1 MKRNIFLIIFSI
13 TAVHVQAQFG
23 DDYLKAAEKYYQ
35 AADYASAATYYEK
48 YLQAGTKGSTK
59 EFDPYEVTI
68 AKKLAKQS
76 GSDQAVYHL
85 AESYRL
91 LTNFEKAEPVYKQ
104 LLQASPEITPLAY
117 YHFASV
123 LRAQA
128 KYAEAEQSLNI
139 FLDKYKTQDEYVEAA
154 KRELQNLRYIQQQ
167 LSSKDSSRYAIQKIT
182 AGREGASYAPVYAPD
197 NTLLFTATWPDTT
210 ARSKPRHTNH
220 ILQAN
225 YTGNEVSNITAL
237 GLPASNFQEATPAL
251 SEDGN
256 TLYLTRWKIVE
267 GKKSAAV
274 YKCTKTG
281 DKWSEPIALNAVV
294 NEPGA
299 NAQQPVLMSN
309 GKYLLYA
316 SDKKGGFGG
325 YDIWC
330 AELNSNGEPVS
341 TTNLGE
347 TINTGFNEE
356 APFYHAGSSCLV
368 FTTNGRVGMGGY
380 DLFYSI
386 GQPGNWQQPVNLGY
400 PVNSVKD
407 DMYFTTRQSSDKLLE
422 YAFFSSDRTAT
433 CCLELFHVTQTPEPV
448 VENISK
454 DTTVSEPVVTVP
466 KKKQLFE
473 DKPLEV
479 RNILFG
485 YNNAMVNKDDYSF
498 LDEVAAYL
506 KANPQAKIEIG
517 AHTDGIG
524 SVEYNLKLSA
534 RRAQS
539 CMNYLVN
546 AGVDKKRLV
555 AKGYGE
561 CCPLMPEMTTDKKD
575 IPEAREKNRRIEIK
589 LL

>member
-1 MKRNIFLIIFSI
+1 M
-13 TAVHVQAQFG
+13 QAQFG
-23 DDYLKAAEKYYQ
+23 DDYLKAADKYYKV
-35 AADYASAATYYEK
+35 ADYASAATYYEK
-48 YLQAGTKGSTK
+48 YLQVGAKGNTR
-59 EFDPYEVTI
+59 EYDPYEVTI
-68 AKKLAKQS
+68 AKKLASQS
-76 GSDQAVYHL
+76 GSGEVVYHL

-91 LTNFEKAEPVYKQ
+91 LTNFDKAEPVYKQ
-104 LLQASPEITPLAY
+104 LLQATPDITPLAY

-128 KYAEAEQSLNI
+128 KYAEAEQALNI
-139 FLDKYKTQDEYVEAA
+139 FLDKYKTQDEYVVMA
-154 KRELQNLRYIQQQ
+154 KRELQNLRFIQQQ
-167 LSSKDSSRYAIQKIT
+167 LASKDSSRYTIQKIT

-210 ARSKPRHTNH
+210 TASKPRHTNH
-220 ILQAN
+220 ILQAS
-225 YTGNEVSNITAL
+225 YAGKEVNNITAL
-237 GLPASNFQEATPAL
+237 GLPASNWQEATPAL
-251 SEDGN
+251 SDDGN
-256 TLYLTRWKIVE
+256 TLYLTRWKVAE
-267 GKKSAAV
+267 GKKSAAI
-274 YKCTKTG
+274 YKSTKTA
-281 DKWSEPIALNAVV
+281 DKWSEPVSLNAIV

-299 NAQQPVLMSN
+299 NTQQPVLMAN

-341 TTNLGE
+341 ATNLGE
-347 TINTGFNEE
+347 TINTTYNEE

-368 FTTNGRVGMGGY
+368 FTTNGRIGMGGY
-380 DLFYSI
+380 DLFYSL

-407 DMYFTTRQSSDKLLE
+407 DMYFTTSQSSNKLLD
-422 YAFFSSDRTAT
+422 YAFFSSDRTAA
-433 CCLELFHVTQTPEPV
+433 CCLELFHVSQIPEPV
-448 VENISK
+448 VETISR
-454 DTTVSEPVVTVP
+454 DTTVSEPVVVVP

-473 DKPLEV
+473 EKPLEV

-485 YNNAMVNKDDYSF
+485 YNNAMVNADDYSF

-506 KANPQAKIEIG
+506 KANPKAKIEIG

-524 SVEYNLKLSA
+524 SVAYNLKLSA
-534 RRAQS
+534 RRAES
-539 CMNYLVN
+539 CLNYLVN

-561 CCPLMPEMTTDKKD
+561 CCPLEPEMKADKKD